1 LDSGEQGL
9 GGWHLLHGCM
19 LPGPLPSALVLVA
32 LHPRRGVV
40 LIDMAPGVTP
50 EAAPRLLARL
60 ARSGFGAIYGDALP
74 PVLHLVLPE
83 QDFPR
88 LSRVL
93 DEAFLG
99 LPEMAL
105 PGGDAWMSTV
115 ARTLVPGL
123 PPTAAPRPSA
133 GRMRPRFRSSRP
145 RLRRWQ
151 ALLVLA
157 VLMATA
163 GLWMAW

>member
-9 GGWHLLHGCM
+9 DGWHLLHGCM

-50 EAAPRLLARL
+50 EAAPRLLAQG
-60 ARSGFGAIYGDALP
+60 GFGAIYGDILP
-74 PVLHLVLPE
+74 PVLHLAVPE

-115 ARTLVPGL
+115 ARTLAPGL
-123 PPTAAPRPSA
+123 PPTTAPRPSA

-145 RLRRWQ
+145 RFRRRKP
-151 ALLVLA
+151 LLVLA